1 MSTATD
7 NENSKKKSS
16 LEAITWYGLFAVV
29 IGGGA
34 GVWLP
39 LFIPGKNLASDGLA
53 TYIFA
58 ILAPL
63 LADAVLHEPYWK
75 RLSKVI
81 RMRLIALCGFAGAL
95 AIIALVRDGKSWDW
109 TTGLLGMAASLVVW
123 FFISLYS
130 GRFEPDETIPP
141 TGSLGGSD
149 VSPANLG
156 GGGLQ

>member
-1 MSTATD
+1 MSEATD
-7 NENSKKKSS
+7 NENQKKRSTI
-16 LEAITWYGLFAVV
+16 EAIIWYGVFAVV

-39 LFIPGKNLASDGLA
+39 LLIPGKNLAPDGLA

-75 RLSKVI
+75 KLSKTI
-81 RMRLIALCGFAGAL
+81 RMRLIAFCGLAGAL
-95 AIIALVRDGKSWDW
+95 AIAALLRDGKSWDW
-109 TTGLLGMAASLVVW
+109 TAGLLGVAVSLVIW

-130 GRFEPDETIPP
+130 ERFEPDETVPP
-141 TGSLGGSD
+141 TGAQGGSI
-149 VSPANLG
+149 VSPANLS
-156 GGGLQ
+156 GGGL